1 MSSRVS
7 SRLVRGTVLA
17 ALSFAA
23 LTSPQLATE
32 RLGAQ
37 SAPAQPARPVF
48 ADGQAQIVPAF
59 EDEKLW
65 IRQTLFVE
73 TEFDSDGDGRRD
85 RMFVDVTRPR
95 QTDTEGLKV
104 PVLYESSPYFA
115 GTSGNR
121 QFLWDVKQ
129 ELGEPPPPR
138 TSQTPIAFKATRENV
153 STSLVATWVPRGF
166 AVVHSDA
173 PGTGLSQG
181 CPTVGSD
188 PEQLA
193 PKAVIDWLNGR
204 AKGFTTIDGDEPV
217 VATAWSTGKVG
228 MTGTS
233 YNGTIP
239 LAAAVTGV
247 KGLEAIIPVA
257 PNTSYY
263 HYYRSNGLV
272 RHPGGWLGE
281 DIDFLY
287 DFINSGDPA
296 RREYCDRTYRD
307 GEFARG
313 RDRAHGDYNEF
324 WASRDL
330 LKKVDRIKAAVFMAH
345 AFNDWNVVPEH
356 SVRIYEALK
365 GRVPLR
371 AYYHQGG
378 HGGAPPLEMMNKWFT
393 RYLYGVENGVE
404 REPKAW
410 IVREVNSETAAPPA
424 PAEPPPAAAG
434 GRGRGRGR
442 GAMPPPVSYG
452 DYPNPDASPVTLHVR
467 PGGGRIGGLVTRPS
481 VAGRDGEDRRQ
492 RRPRRPCTRKRR
504 GFRAPAPVRDG
515 RVDGTAPSFRDVA
528 RDGPSRV
535 EQAGGE
541 SVGVARRVAVDR
553 RPHRPGEPHHPR
565 LGRSAESRG
574 ARRGRRFPRARARR
588 AARARPVLHADVRPA
603 ARRSDHPRRQAHRA
617 DDLLER
623 SRLHAL
629 AQARHRTDDRPGPD
643 DVTLARR
650 RRCGGVR
657 SRRRS
662 VARSSAQSL

>member
-1 MSSRVS
+1 M
-7 SRLVRGTVLA
+7 
-17 ALSFAA
+17 
-23 LTSPQLATE
+23 
-32 RLGAQ
+32 
-37 SAPAQPARPVF
+37 
-48 ADGQAQIVPAF
+48 
-59 EDEKLW
+59 
-65 IRQTLFVE
+65 
-73 TEFDSDGDGRRD
+73 
-85 RMFVDVTRPR
+85 
-95 QTDTEGLKV
+95 
-104 PVLYESSPYFA
+104 
-115 GTSGNR
+115 
-121 QFLWDVKQ
+121 
-129 ELGEPPPPR
+129 
-138 TSQTPIAFKATRENV
+138 
-153 STSLVATWVPRGF
+153 
-166 AVVHSDA
+166 
-173 PGTGLSQG
+173 
-181 CPTVGSD
+181 
-188 PEQLA
+188 
-193 PKAVIDWLNGR
+193 IDWLNGR
-204 AKGFTTIDGDEPV
+204 AKGFTTIDGSEAV

-296 RREYCDRTYRD
+296 RREYCNRTYRD

-410 IVREVNSETAAPPA
+410 IVREVNPETAAPPA

-442 GAMPPPVSYG
+442 GAIPPPVSVRRLSESRRLAR
-452 DYPNPDASPVTLHVR
+452 DAPR
-467 PGGGRIGGLVTRPS
+467 PAGRRTHRRSGARS
-481 VAGRDGEDRRQ
+481 RVAGRDGEDRRQ
-492 RRPRRPCTRKRR
+492 RRRSPALRSPAPRPPSTGSCTR
-504 GFRAPAPVRDG
+504 PA
-515 RVDGTAPSFRDVA
+515 S
-528 RDGPSRV
+528 
-535 EQAGGE
+535 
-541 SVGVARRVAVDR
+541 
-553 RPHRPGEPHHPR
+553 
-565 LGRSAESRG
+565 
-574 ARRGRRFPRARARR
+574 
-588 AARARPVLHADVRPA
+588 
-603 ARRSDHPRRQAHRA
+603 
-617 DDLLER
+617 
-623 SRLHAL
+623 
-629 AQARHRTDDRPGPD
+629 
-643 DVTLARR
+643 
-650 RRCGGVR
+650 
-657 SRRRS
+657 
-662 VARSSAQSL
+662 